1 MDRELKH
8 CQHCGKETAKRI
20 RCNICHRLFCRVC
33 IGTPARDLGGPL
45 CEKCTKGEN
54 KRWNYVESM

>member
-1 MDRELKH
+1 MNRELKH

-33 IGTPARDLGGPL
+33 IGMGTTARDLAGPL
-45 CEKCTKGEN
+45 CEKCTKAEGE
-54 KRWNYVESM
+54 